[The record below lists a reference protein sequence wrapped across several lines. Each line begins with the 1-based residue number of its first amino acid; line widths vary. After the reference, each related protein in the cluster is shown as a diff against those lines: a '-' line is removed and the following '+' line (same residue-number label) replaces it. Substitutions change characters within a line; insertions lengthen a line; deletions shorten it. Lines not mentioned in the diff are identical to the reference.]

1 MNPLTKG
8 ILKTSNAISGLH
20 SRSTKTKYLGF
31 TFKLCFQKEPVRSR
45 YGVLLD
51 RKQRK
56 EGVFEGESKGRA
68 HLDDEIIN
76 AAFTS

>member
-1 MNPLTKG
+1 M
-8 ILKTSNAISGLH
+8 
-20 SRSTKTKYLGF
+20 
-31 TFKLCFQKEPVRSR
+31 
-45 YGVLLD
+45 LLD